1 LAENFLNHFN
11 NFPIFRPAT
20 PMPTPYAEIREDFM
34 QLSHKLI
41 RLVSR
46 CYPFTA
52 PDGQAFVRLHH
63 YGGCH
68 IYPVRSRDF
77 RDWLFQASYAELES
91 LPTSRDLHTVL
102 DHLEA
107 AARSDEARQHLSVYR
122 RVGRRG
128 PDRFPDQILL
138 DLSNPRPQF
147 VEIAPTGWKTTA
159 DPAVLFQTSRST
171 HSLPEP
177 VTAAE
182 ATRALASLAPG
193 PRPLA
198 PALEILRSCLNLPS
212 RPAWLRCLAWLL
224 SAFRP
229 SGPYP
234 FLILQGP
241 PNSGKSFAARV
252 LRFLI
257 DPCSAPLTPTP
268 SSTRDLVTLARLNWV
283 LAFDHISTLSPLVTD
298 ALCRL
303 SSGLGAT
310 FREAPGPAH
319 EPLQQYYKRPILLT
333 VTERFQCPDDIAKRA
348 LVVTLPPLT
357 SQTRSEESLM
367 ALFRQTR
374 PAILGALCTAVS
386 VALSRM
392 PTTSQTAGPCADALA
407 WAMAASPAL
416 GSTEEEM
423 QRALDPPPLPHP
435 IVQAVR
441 NLLEQRKRWTGTAA
455 ELKELLEPFVSL
467 QTPSAASH
475 HLKNSMLILADYGIE
490 LKFRR
495 LHGGTRI
502 IDLRE
507 EPGDGDSENDP
518 QSPSPDFDAPPQPT
532 ETEEVKAS

>member
-91 LPTSRDLHTVL
+91 LPTSRELHTVL

-182 ATRALASLAPG
+182 ATRALASLAHG

-229 SGPYP
+229 DGPYP
-234 FLILQGP
+234 FLIIQGP
-241 PNSGKSFAARV
+241 PSSGKSLAARV
-252 LRFLI
+252 LRSMI
-257 DPCSAPLTPTP
+257 DPCSAPLTPIP
-268 SSTRDLVTLARLNWV
+268 SSVRDLLTLARHNWI
-283 LAFDHISTLSPLVTD
+283 LAFDHISTLSPQLTD

-303 SSGLGAT
+303 SSGLGAAV
-310 FREAPGPAH
+310 RESFGPLPD
-319 EPLQQYYKRPILLT
+319 PLHQYIRRPILLT
-333 VTERFQCPDDIAKRA
+333 VTERFTCPADIARRA

-357 SQTRSEESLM
+357 AGARSEDSILSPLDG
-367 ALFRQTR
+367 AW
-374 PAILGALCTAVS
+374 PAIVGALCDAVS
-386 VALSRM
+386 AALRRM
-392 PTTSQTAGPCADALA
+392 PQMTTPTGRCSNALA
-407 WAMAASPAL
+407 WAIAASPAL
-416 GSTEEEM
+416 GATEEEM
-423 QRALDPPPLPHP
+423 QRAFDPPPQPHP
-435 IVQAVR
+435 MVQAIR
-441 NLLEQRKRWTGTAA
+441 NLLDQRKQWKGSAT
-455 ELKELLEPFVSL
+455 ELRELMEPFITCTTPKGVSQQL
-467 QTPSAASH
+467 RNCSLT
-475 HLKNSMLILADYGIE
+475 LADNGIE
-490 LKFRR
+490 LKFKR
-495 LHGGTRI
+495 LHEGARI
-502 IDLRE
+502 IEIRE
-507 EPGDGDSENDP
+507 DQGDAYCKNDP
-518 QSPSPDFDAPPQPT
+518 SDASPDFDSSPQPE
-532 ETEEVKAS
+532 ETEEVTTP

>member
-1 LAENFLNHFN
+1 
-11 NFPIFRPAT
+11 
-20 PMPTPYAEIREDFM
+20 M
-34 QLSHKLI
+34 
-41 RLVSR
+41 
-46 CYPFTA
+46 
-52 PDGQAFVRLHH
+52 
-63 YGGCH
+63 
-68 IYPVRSRDF
+68 
-77 RDWLFQASYAELES
+77 
-91 LPTSRDLHTVL
+91 
-102 DHLEA
+102 
-107 AARSDEARQHLSVYR
+107 
-122 RVGRRG
+122 
-128 PDRFPDQILL
+128 
-138 DLSNPRPQF
+138 
-147 VEIAPTGWKTTA
+147 
-159 DPAVLFQTSRST
+159 
-171 HSLPEP
+171 
-177 VTAAE
+177 
-182 ATRALASLAPG
+182 
-193 PRPLA
+193 
-198 PALEILRSCLNLPS
+198 
-212 RPAWLRCLAWLL
+212 
-224 SAFRP
+224 
-229 SGPYP
+229 
-234 FLILQGP
+234 
-241 PNSGKSFAARV
+241 
-252 LRFLI
+252 I
-257 DPCSAPLTPTP
+257 DPSSAPLTATP
-268 SSTRDLVTLARLNWV
+268 SSVRDLITLARLNWV
-283 LAFDHISTLSPLVTD
+283 LAFDHISTLSPLLAD